1 MKEQKA
7 RVIALSL
14 FVADLAINIAGFAL
28 LPAELTISLFG
39 NTPLPKILPLAVGLA
54 VVLLVSFR
62 LATERN
68 EPVRVQMAVI
78 LAVLVVVN
86 AVLVAMGAG
95 LF

>member
-7 RVIALSL
+7 RIIALSL
-14 FVADLAINIAGFAL
+14 FVADLVINIVGFAL

-39 NTPLPKILPLAVGLA
+39 NTPLPKILLLAVGLA
-54 VVLLVSFR
+54 IVLLVAFR

-86 AVLVAMGAG
+86 AVLIALGAG

>member
-39 NTPLPKILPLAVGLA
+39 NTPLPRSCRWRWVWSCCSSPSGWRRSGTSLSA
-54 VVLLVSFR
+54 FR
-62 LATERN
+62 W
-68 EPVRVQMAVI
+68 P
-78 LAVLVVVN
+78 
-86 AVLVAMGAG
+86 
-95 LF
+95 